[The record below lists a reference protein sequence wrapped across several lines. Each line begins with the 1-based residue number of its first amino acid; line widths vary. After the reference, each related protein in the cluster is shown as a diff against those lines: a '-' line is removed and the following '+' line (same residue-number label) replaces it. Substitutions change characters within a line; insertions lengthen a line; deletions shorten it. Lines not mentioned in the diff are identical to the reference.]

1 MGSPTHLLAALAAA
15 CIALALLAT
24 PASAFLSY
32 PESQTLSD
40 HTGANPQVAIDEKG
54 SRCWN
59 D

>member
-15 CIALALLAT
+15 CLGLALLAT